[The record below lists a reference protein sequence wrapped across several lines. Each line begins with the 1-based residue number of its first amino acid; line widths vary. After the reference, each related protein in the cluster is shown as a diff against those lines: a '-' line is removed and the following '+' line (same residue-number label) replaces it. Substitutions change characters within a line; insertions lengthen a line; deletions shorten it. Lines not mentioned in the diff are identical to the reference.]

1 MKLKSKKLY
10 LLLPFVIIV
19 NLTAL
24 YLWIKLGWTN
34 PTLIFTLMGIGTIL
48 FFFFMNQFYEYLQG
62 NRVFII
68 GGTIFSV
75 LGGLYLWI
83 NGEFP
88 HIGIFFALMGVSIL
102 FRVVLKRK
110 WTKILSTAIC
120 VVGAAVLILGEIK
133 PEIKSIIGKA
143 AEVQQE
149 AVEEALEPK
158 EVPSGKSLVSPGQ
171 QTIDIMNRF
180 LTPEQREDPAFQRVM
195 KIVASDAFQGQLDE
209 QNPQTLQEFAD
220 LMTAHGLTEFSGI
233 DFDKVLADAYAFAMQ
248 EYQAANPGK
257 DPEDEDEAMAK
268 RIGEMLKTSD
278 PIYGIME
285 IMQDREIAIWITAR
299 FRGDQAAL
307 GEWWGKVMEGSES
320 DDPASSFLA
329 PTDFEFPDG
338 WLSDIPSDEPAEQDP
353 FVEPERSLSD
363 PIPISVW
370 EEFAVPD
377 TENSS
382 AATPTIEPEKVVT
395 EMTPEPPA
403 IPTEEEL
410 ETALRERFSLERF
423 ERAMSTLE
431 RYGPEEGLRRLGADD
446 PEVAE
451 QVERHRSEKDRE
463 ADSQ

>member
-1 MKLKSKKLY
+1 M
-10 LLLPFVIIV
+10 
-19 NLTAL
+19 
-24 YLWIKLGWTN
+24 
-34 PTLIFTLMGIGTIL
+34 
-48 FFFFMNQFYEYLQG
+48 
-62 NRVFII
+62 II
-68 GGTIFSV
+68 GGV
-75 LGGLYLWI
+75 LLILIGLYCWI
-83 NGEFP
+83 GSGNLYA
-88 HIGIFFALMGVSIL
+88 GIFAILVSI
-102 FRVVLKRK
+102 
-110 WTKILSTAIC
+110 
-120 VVGAAVLILGEIK
+120 AVILGEMLKEKRWQIG
-133 PEIKSIIGKA
+133 ITVALVLAVGTIIYLEETGEDKRHA
-143 AEVQQE
+143 VDSEVGVQQE
-149 AVEEALEPK
+149 AMEEALEPK
-158 EVPSGKSLVSPGQ
+158 EVPSGKSSVSPGQ

-363 PIPISVW
+363 PIPTSVW

-431 RYGPEEGLRRLGADD
+431 RYGLEEGLRRLGADD